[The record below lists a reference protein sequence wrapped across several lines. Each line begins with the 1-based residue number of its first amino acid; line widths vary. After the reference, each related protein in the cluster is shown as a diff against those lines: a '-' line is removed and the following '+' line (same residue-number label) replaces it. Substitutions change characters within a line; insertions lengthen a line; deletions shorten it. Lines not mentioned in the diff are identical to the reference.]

1 MADIYPELE
10 SLWPDLAPVQVESWL
25 VTHRE
30 LRTNPG
36 IRLVFDLLAEGIG

>member
-1 MADIYPELE
+1 ML
-10 SLWPDLAPVQVESWL
+10 LKTWL

-36 IRLVFDLLAEGIG
+36 IRLVFDVLAEGLSWRA